1 MRYVLRRC
9 GVAILL
15 LACAC
20 ASWGG
25 PRGKIAAD
33 SRVGVTFKLAPGY
46 LHLEVLVAPRCR
58 AADEGFCPPGKPIS
72 KLQVA
77 AQTAVGVKQLG
88 TTWTD
93 GGLDLPFAVLDALFP
108 NQASDRDARAPL
120 LVEDRVVSELP
131 IGEIFRS
138 ILVSAIKEC
147 DTALADADLQP
158 DYAQALLG
166 RMLDLQL
173 LGLADDKLVERTVQ
187 LSIRV
192 REKPASMWSQ
202 PRKQP
207 ERGRELIAGLDGSVP
222 TDVRRQ
228 ITQGELEELSRSS
241 LQWALNYL
249 PTVCKVTIKGGEFV
263 GQIMLSGV
271 PGVALA
277 VLDATVGDV
286 YSDWLIKTCCQRL
299 NDMFGAERPAECFNS
314 EQNG

>member
-1 MRYVLRRC
+1 M
-9 GVAILL
+9 
-15 LACAC
+15 
-20 ASWGG
+20 
-25 PRGKIAAD
+25 
-33 SRVGVTFKLAPGY
+33 TFKLASGY

-72 KLQVA
+72 NLRVA
-77 AQTAVGVKQLG
+77 VRTAVGVKQLG
-88 TTWTD
+88 TTWSD
-93 GGLDLPFAVLDALFP
+93 GGLELPFSTLDALFP

-120 LVEDRVVSELP
+120 LVEDRIVSELP

-138 ILVSAIKEC
+138 IVVSAIKEC
-147 DTALADADLQP
+147 DAALANADLQP

-187 LSIRV
+187 LSMRV
-192 REKPASMWSQ
+192 REEPASMWSQ

-222 TDVRRQ
+222 ADVKRQ
-228 ITQGELEELSRSS
+228 ITKSELDELSRSS

-249 PTVCKVTIKGGEFV
+249 PTVCKVTVKGGEFV
-263 GQIMLSGV
+263 GQIILSGA

-286 YSDWLIKTCCQRL
+286 YSDWMVKTCCQRL
-299 NDMFGAERPAECFNS
+299 SEMFGADRPPECFSS
-314 EQNG
+314 EQKG